1 MLLKRLPVTKNE
13 RPPSDDAHPED
24 TPPETPSSKIDRFLR
39 FARRVVV
46 GFLMALGLACC
57 FARGPAAAPRYPGFC
72 LNPATGEAQ
81 PRHDELCEGGGI
93 VCPTTA
99 RVSGLPDGPGMG
111 FHCE

>member
-1 MLLKRLPVTKNE
+1 MLLNRLSVTKTE
-13 RPPSDDAHPED
+13 SPPSDDPRLEDARPE
-24 TPPETPSSKIDRFLR
+24 PPSNRFLR
-39 FARRVVV
+39 FARRIIV

-57 FARGPAAAPRYPGFC
+57 FRRGPAEAPRYPGFC